1 MAKKNIDAI
10 INSPTSILGNFN
22 AHNLLLLNA
31 YYSRGNRA
39 ENIPDVCTV
48 VYKDTTDGSK
58 HMMEIENPLLRMYVV
73 KEKYRDY
80 TYYPEVVEKSKCD
93 TWTFPYHDVLKQII
107 KLADD
112 DMVRYVKQCRESG
125 NAYSVKKLHHCP
137 AVLGTDFPYENY
149 FRIEWM
155 LNYADPNV
163 NTEITKQFLDI
174 EVDGIDIPGT
184 PEEGNCPINAITV
197 IDEPSKTVF
206 TFLLRN
212 PKNPQIE
219 EFEKNIDGFIAGC
232 HDDFDEFYGKM
243 EYKIYMYDEE
253 IELIK
258 DCFKMVNMLKRD
270 FLLIWNLPFDI
281 PYIMDRIK
289 VLGYNPIDI
298 MCHPDFQYP
307 YCWFKKDTRNFDFKT
322 KKNIFRLASYT
333 IFQDQLTNY
342 AKVRK
347 GQAELQSVKLN
358 SIAKAELGDE
368 KLDYSDEANIKTLP
382 YVDYPKFVRY
392 NQKDVLLQMGIER
405 KTHDLE
411 AIFHRAY
418 FNATDYDSIFSQ
430 TIFLK
435 NRIFLDYY
443 RQLNLIKGN
452 NINIKYDDRAMDEK
466 ADDEGNEEEY
476 ELDDDGNPDWA
487 KPKSKGYE
495 GALVGDPLLN
505 SYEGEVI
512 YGKQS
517 MYVFNYVID
526 FDFSSLYPF
535 TIISHNI
542 GQLPLVGKVVLKD
555 RFLELNQDPNNR
567 YYDASKEL
575 FEDLETKN
583 YSITGKKWFGLPT
596 TEEILEEME
605 KSMK

>member
-1 MAKKNIDAI
+1 MAKKNMDAI

-125 NAYSVKKLHHCP
+125 NTYSVKKLHHCP

-184 PEEGNCPINAITV
+184 PEEGNCPINVITV
-197 IDEPSKTVF
+197 IDEAGNTVY
-206 TFLLRN
+206 TFALRN

-219 EFEKNIDGFIAGC
+219 ELEININNFIDKC
-232 HDDFDEFYGKM
+232 HAAFDDSYGRLD
-243 EYKIYMYDEE
+243 YKIYMYDEE
-253 IELIK
+253 IELIR
-258 DCFKMVNMLKRD
+258 DCFRMINTLKRD

-382 YVDYPKFVRY
+382 YVDYEKFLLY
-392 NQKDVLLQMGIER
+392 NIKDTLLQMGIER

-443 RQLNLIKGN
+443 RQLDLIKGN

-526 FDFSSLYPF
+526 FDL
-535 TIISHNI
+535 I
-542 GQLPLVGKVVLKD
+542 K
-555 RFLELNQDPNNR
+555 
-567 YYDASKEL
+567 
-575 FEDLETKN
+575 
-583 YSITGKKWFGLPT
+583 
-596 TEEILEEME
+596 
-605 KSMK
+605 

>member
-1 MAKKNIDAI
+1 MPKKKEEVIV
-10 INSPTSILGNFN
+10 NSPYSILGNFN
-22 AHNLLLLNA
+22 ATNLLLLNV
-31 YYSRGNRA
+31 YYRQRF
-39 ENIPDVCTV
+39 EDQPDVCTV

-58 HMMEIENPLLRMYVV
+58 HVMEIENPLLRMYVV
-73 KEKYRDY
+73 KEEYRDY
-80 TYYPEVVEKSKCD
+80 SYYPEVVERDKCD
-93 TWTFPYHDVLKQII
+93 TWTFPYHSVLSQIA
-107 KLADD
+107 KLASPE
-112 DMVRYVKQCRESG
+112 MVKYVKLCKDTK
-125 NAYSVKKLHHCP
+125 NYYSMKKLHHCP

-163 NTEITKQFLDI
+163 NTEITKMYLDI

-184 PEEGNCPINAITV
+184 PEEGECPINAISV
-197 IDEPSKTVF
+197 IDEAGNTAYM
-206 TFLLRN
+206 FLLRN
-212 PKNPQIE
+212 SKNPLIE
-219 EFEKNIDGFIAGC
+219 EFENNIDKFVENC
-232 HDDFDEFYGKM
+232 HNMFDDSYGRLNYRIYMFDEDK
-243 EYKIYMYDEE
+243 E
-253 IELIK
+253 IDMIRA
-258 DCFKMVNMLKRD
+258 CFEMINMLERD

-289 VLGYNPIDI
+289 VLGYDPIDI
-298 MCHPDFQYP
+298 MCHPDFKYP
-307 YCWFKKDTRNFDFKT
+307 YCWFKKDRRNFDFKT

-358 SIAKAELGDE
+358 AIAQAELGDE

-382 YVDYPKFVRY
+382 YVDYFKFCAY
-392 NQKDVLLQMGIER
+392 NLKDTLLQMGIER

-443 RQLNLIKGN
+443 RELNLIKGN
-452 NINIKYDDRAMDEK
+452 NINIKYDNKFDDEK
-466 ADDEGNEEEY
+466 ADDEESEEY

-487 KPKSKGYE
+487 RPISKGYE

-505 SYEGEVI
+505 SHEGEFI

-517 MYVFNYVID
+517 MYIFNYVID
-526 FDFSSLYPF
+526 FD
-535 TIISHNI
+535 
-542 GQLPLVGKVVLKD
+542 LVK
-555 RFLELNQDPNNR
+555 
-567 YYDASKEL
+567 
-575 FEDLETKN
+575 
-583 YSITGKKWFGLPT
+583 
-596 TEEILEEME
+596 
-605 KSMK
+605 

>member
-1 MAKKNIDAI
+1 MPKKKEEVIV
-10 INSPTSILGNFN
+10 NSPYSILGNFN
-22 AHNLLLLNA
+22 ATNLLLLNV
-31 YYSRGNRA
+31 YYRQRF
-39 ENIPDVCTV
+39 EDQPDVCTV

-58 HMMEIENPLLRMYVV
+58 HVMEIENPLLRMYVV
-73 KEKYRDY
+73 KEEYRDY
-80 TYYPEVVEKSKCD
+80 SYYPEVVERDKCD
-93 TWTFPYHDVLKQII
+93 TWTFPYHSVLSQIA
-107 KLADD
+107 KLASPE
-112 DMVRYVKQCRESG
+112 MVKYVKLCKDTK
-125 NAYSVKKLHHCP
+125 NYYSMKKLHHCP

-163 NTEITKQFLDI
+163 NTEITKMYLDI

-184 PEEGNCPINAITV
+184 PEEGECPINAITV
-197 IDEPSKTVF
+197 IDEASSTVF

-212 PKNPQIE
+212 SKNPQIE
-219 EFEKNIDGFIAGC
+219 EFEKNIDSFIKLC
-232 HDDFDEFYGKM
+232 HEKFDESYGDLN
-243 EYKIYMYDEE
+243 YRIYMFDEDKE

-258 DCFKMVNMLKRD
+258 SCFDLIHTLKRD

-289 VLGYNPIDI
+289 VLGYDPIDI
-298 MCHPDFQYP
+298 MCHPDFKYP
-307 YCWFKKDTRNFDFKT
+307 YCWFKKDRRNFDFKT

-358 SIAKAELGDE
+358 AIAQAELGDE

-382 YVDYPKFVRY
+382 YVDYTRFTLY
-392 NQKDVLLQMGIER
+392 NIKDVLLQLGIER

-443 RQLNLIKGN
+443 RELNLIKGN
-452 NINIKYDDRAMDEK
+452 NINIKYDNKFDDEK
-466 ADDEGNEEEY
+466 ADDEESEEY

-487 KPKSKGYE
+487 RPISKGYE

-505 SYEGEVI
+505 SHEGEFI

-517 MYVFNYVID
+517 MYIFNYVID

-542 GQLPLVGKVVLKD
+542 GQLPLVGKVILKD
-555 RFLELNQDPNNR
+555 KFYELNQDPDNK

-575 FEDLETKN
+575 FEYLETKD
-583 YSITGKKWFGLPT
+583 YSITGNKWFGLPT
-596 TEEILEEME
+596 TEELLKEFE
-605 KSMK
+605 K

>member
-1 MAKKNIDAI
+1 MKKEEVV
-10 INSPTSILGNFN
+10 INSKTSILGNFD
-22 AHNLLLLNA
+22 ASNLLLLNV
-31 YYSRGNRA
+31 YYRPRFQDQ
-39 ENIPDVCTV
+39 PDVCTV

-73 KEKYRDY
+73 KEEYRDY
-80 TYYPEVVEKSKCD
+80 SYYPEVVSKDKCD
-93 TWTFPYHDVLKQII
+93 TWTFPYHSVLSQIA
-107 KLADD
+107 KLATPE
-112 DMVRYVKQCRESG
+112 MRKYVKLCKDSK
-125 NAYSVKKLHHCP
+125 NYYSMKKLHHCP

-163 NTEITKQFLDI
+163 NTEITKMYLDI
-174 EVDGIDIPGT
+174 EVDGIDIPGV
-184 PEEGNCPINAITV
+184 PENGECPINAISV
-197 IDEPSKTVF
+197 IDEAST
-206 TFLLRN
+206 TACIFLLRN

-219 EFEKNIDGFIAGC
+219 EFENNIDKFVKAC
-232 HDDFDEFYGKM
+232 HDSFDESYGELK
-243 EYKIYMYDEE
+243 YRVYMYDEE
-253 IELIK
+253 IDMIKGCFNLI
-258 DCFKMVNMLKRD
+258 NTLKRD

-289 VLGYNPIDI
+289 VLGYDPIEI
-298 MCHPDFQYP
+298 MCHPDFKYP
-307 YCWFKKDTRNFDFKT
+307 YCWFKKDRRNFDFKT

-358 SIAKAELGDE
+358 AIAKAELGDE
-368 KLDYSDEANIKTLP
+368 KLDYSEDGDIKTLP
-382 YVDYPKFVRY
+382 YENYFKFVLY
-392 NQKDVLLQMGIER
+392 NLKDSMLQMGIER

-443 RQLNLIKGN
+443 KYLDLIKGN
-452 NINIKYDDRAMDEK
+452 NTNIKYDNISDDEK
-466 ADDEGNEEEY
+466 ADDEDSGEEY

-487 KPKSKGYE
+487 RPKSKGYE

-505 SYEGEVI
+505 SHEGEFI

-526 FDFSSLYPF
+526 FDLTF
-535 TIISHNI
+535 
-542 GQLPLVGKVVLKD
+542 
-555 RFLELNQDPNNR
+555 R
-567 YYDASKEL
+567 
-575 FEDLETKN
+575 
-583 YSITGKKWFGLPT
+583 SIYR
-596 TEEILEEME
+596 
-605 KSMK
+605 